1 MSAYTNGLA
10 FWKHFEEK
18 QGAIINCLKA
28 EQYEELNELIQELDE
43 EVMEISGAH
52 FFVESFYDSFEMTLT
67 QVQIRQRN
75 ICVRCFVTLH
85 LRV

>member
-28 EQYEELNELIQELDE
+28 EQYEELNEL
-43 EVMEISGAH
+43 VVPISLSKA
-52 FFVESFYDSFEMTLT
+52 FMIL
-67 QVQIRQRN
+67 
-75 ICVRCFVTLH
+75 
-85 LRV
+85 LR